1 MVYIGA
7 QSVSSNYFGTG
18 HGIPTLNYWQCIGN
32 ETSLLDCIHT
42 NGSSCFSYPG
52 VYHRASIRCTGMIV
66 LGNIYF
72 KIKIFIIM

>member
-7 QSVSSNYFGTG
+7 QSLSSNYFGIG
-18 HGIPTLNYWQCIGN
+18 HGIPTLTDWRCFGN

-42 NGSSCFSYPG
+42 NGSCFSYPG

-66 LGNIYF
+66 SGNTYF